1 MKQKQAV
8 MKCKLKKEDTVK
20 VIAGKEVGK
29 TGRILKIDRTKGRVL
44 VEGLNLVKKAIKPKK
59 QNDKGGIKEI
69 EASISISNVMIM
81 CKKCGI
87 TRVGFDFKNDKKT
100 RVCRKCGDEL

>member
-1 MKQKQAV
+1 MKQTQNAT
-8 MKCKLKKEDTVK
+8 KCKLRKEDTVK

-29 TGRILKIDRTKGRVL
+29 TGRILKIDRVKGRLL

-59 QNDKGGIKEI
+59 QNEKGGIKEI
-69 EASISISNVMIM
+69 EAPISISNVMIM

-87 TRVGFDFKNDKKT
+87 TRIGYTFKNKKKT
-100 RVCRKCGDEL
+100 RICRKCGDEL